1 MDAILQATDLKKRFK
16 LSAKQQK
23 LENSRRK
30 FVDAVGGLSFSVNR
44 GEIYGLL
51 GPNGAGKTT
60 TLRMLATLIRPDAGD
75 ALLEGRSIVK
85 EPEEVRRRIGFLTSE
100 LKLEDYFSPSYLF
113 DFFAQLHGL
122 SPQARAARKA
132 ELFDTFGI
140 GEFAGVKVANLS
152 TGMKQKA
159 ALAIS
164 LAHKL
169 TRALAQARKSGEI
182 PYLRPDGKAQ
192 VTVEYDDDRPVRI
205 EAVVISTQHAPEVTH
220 EQIKRDMLE
229 KIIRP
234 VVPASLLDQNTKF
247 FINPTGRFVVGGPQ
261 GDSGLTGRK
270 IIVDS
275 YGGYGHHGGG
285 AFSGK
290 DPSKVDRS
298 AAYAMR
304 HVAKN
309 LVAAGLCR
317 RCEVGVA
324 YAIGVAKPVSVFV
337 DSEGTGVIP
346 DDKLAK
352 IVEETFDLRPAAII
366 RRLNLKRPIYQQ
378 IAAYGHFGRDDLDL
392 PWERLDMAE
401 ALKSAAARA

>member
-1 MDAILQATDLKKRFK
+1 MDAILQAMDLKKSFK

-164 LAHKL
+164 LAHDPDIVIFDEPTNGLDVL
-169 TRALAQARKSGEI
+169 TAKVVTDYLLALRRQ
-182 PYLRPDGKAQ
+182 GKTLI
-192 VTVEYDDDRPVRI
+192 V
-205 EAVVISTQHAPEVTH
+205 STH
-220 EQIKRDMLE
+220 IFSLIE
-229 KIIRP
+229 KIC
-234 VVPASLLDQNTKF
+234 
-247 FINPTGRFVVGGPQ
+247 
-261 GDSGLTGRK
+261 
-270 IIVDS
+270 
-275 YGGYGHHGGG
+275 
-285 AFSGK
+285 
-290 DPSKVDRS
+290 DR
-298 AAYAMR
+298 
-304 HVAKN
+304 
-309 LVAAGLCR
+309 
-317 RCEVGVA
+317 VGVIIGGKMA
-324 YAIGVAKPVSVFV
+324 ADGTLQEVCAGQSLEDRFFAIYAQTVG
-337 DSEGTGVIP
+337 
-346 DDKLAK
+346 
-352 IVEETFDLRPAAII
+352 EEA
-366 RRLNLKRPIYQQ
+366 
-378 IAAYGHFGRDDLDL
+378 
-392 PWERLDMAE
+392 
-401 ALKSAAARA
+401 